1 MNFDF
6 CQHEMSHKLVILDEI
21 MSQLEAA
28 TSGIDPGTVKQAKVS
43 GIQNVPTAISQK
55 TIGGASST
63 CYTTFPLSP
72 LADCCNIDKSYLYL
86 DFEVNLGLAIKL
98 KASKEFKPTDK
109 IPMFIGFRDTS
120 SLFSQIQFLIEG
132 STIWQTVYQREESVV
147 AYNSLPE
154 EEIATNEQYASIDKM
169 RYNLESPMYRIEISP
184 SETFND
190 QLEHVIPVN
199 INFKITVDINRLSP
213 LFSNLHYTTQ
223 HMGNLRLKVFIQELE
238 KSIFFCPDYSRFTAA
253 ADIKMNQYWQF
264 YPLNRFYNTNLLDI
278 MPIAL
283 LADTP
288 AIEKGATFDFVKFVA
303 CPVLPSNKNN
313 DFLTFERGTAEIIQ
327 TTFAIKPSEWD
338 RLTEYFTSLGSVI
351 IPTNVW
357 STNVFNNSNLPEK
370 QWNTTMIGNVSGY
383 NIDTISVWTHP
394 LGCPCCMTKEFL
406 TGIQLLLEGRPI
418 NPVPYECYNGEFIT
432 DMSQAIADT
441 DIASVNKD
449 YMRMLSLFNKKDGVY
464 YPSGTNSNDRPWIGE
479 KNGITALNIDH
490 VGVPNN
496 FVMNF
501 NTNLPD
507 AFHSGACTMENTGKQ
522 SVLRFI
528 STNSKIGSNKYP
540 YLINGQ
546 NSQLVVGFSCL
557 CDACIVLSFDP
568 ARRTCFTGQLSW
580 AAPYTEQSA

>member
-1 MNFDF
+1 
-6 CQHEMSHKLVILDEI
+6 MSHKLVILDEI

-28 TSGIDPGTVKQAKVS
+28 TSGIKPQSVKQAKVS
-43 GIQNVPTAISQK
+43 GIQNVPTAISQR

-86 DFEVNLGLAIKL
+86 DFIVNLGLEVQL
-98 KASKEFKPTDK
+98 NTGTLNPTDK

-184 SETFND
+184 KDPIKDT
-190 QLEHVIPVN
+190 LPHTIPVS
-199 INFKITVDINRLSP
+199 INFKLTVDINRLSP
-213 LFSNLHYTTQ
+213 LFSNLHYTTP

-238 KSIFFCPDYSRFTAA
+238 KAIFFCPDYSKFTADA
-253 ADIKMNQYWQF
+253 KIKANQYWQF
-264 YPLNRFYNTNLLDI
+264 YPLNKFYNTNLIDVMPLTLLDI
-278 MPIAL
+278 EPKIIGKEGGIAS
-283 LADTP
+283 
-288 AIEKGATFDFVKFVA
+288 VKFVA
-303 CPVLPSNKNN
+303 CPVIEDSPSN
-313 DFLTFERGTAEIIQ
+313 DFLTFGSGTAEIIQ
-327 TTFAIKPSEWD
+327 TTFAIEESEYD
-338 RLTEYFTSLGSVI
+338 RLTDYFTTLGSVI

-383 NIDTISVWTHP
+383 NIDTIAVWTHP
-394 LGCPCCMTKEFL
+394 LGNPCCMTKEFL

-441 DIASVNKD
+441 DVCSVNKD
-449 YMRMLSLFNKKDGVY
+449 YMRMLSLFNKKAGMY
-464 YPSGTNSNDRPWIGE
+464 YPDGINTADRPWIGSSD
-479 KNGITALNIDH
+479 TVTSIDVDH
-490 VGVPNN
+490 IGVPNN

-507 AFHSGACTMENTGKQ
+507 AFHSGACTMEKTGKQ

-580 AAPYTEQSA
+580 AAPYANQGM

>member
-1 MNFDF
+1 MIFDF
-6 CQHEMSHKLVILDEI
+6 SHHEMSHKLVILDEI

-86 DFEVNLGLAIKL
+86 DFEVNLGLLL
-98 KASKEFKPTDK
+98 KPSAKTSAGAT
-109 IPMFIGFRDTS
+109 IPIYFGFRDTS

-132 STIWQTVYQREESVV
+132 STIWQTVYQREESVI

-154 EEIATNEQYASIDKM
+154 EEIETNEQYSSIDKM
-169 RYNLESPMYRIEISP
+169 RLNLESPMYRIEIP
-184 SETFND
+184 VSEIDTTNTN
-190 QLEHVIPVN
+190 PVN
-199 INFKITVDINRLSP
+199 FKVNFKLTVDINRLTP
-213 LFSNLHYTTQ
+213 LLSNLHYTTM

-238 KSIFFCPDYSRFTAA
+238 KALFFCPDYSAFDNDCAV
-253 ADIKMNQYWQF
+253 KKNQYWQF
-264 YPLNRFYNTNLLDI
+264 YPLNNFFNDNLKDKIPFVVLDSGTTPKILEATDIRFVSSSANL
-278 MPIAL
+278 
-283 LADTP
+283 
-288 AIEKGATFDFVKFVA
+288 DFF
-303 CPVLPSNKNN
+303 
-313 DFLTFERGTAEIIQ
+313 TFERGTAEIIQ

-338 RLTEYFTSLGSVI
+338 RLTDYFTSLGSVI

-357 STNVFNNSNLPEK
+357 STNVFNNSNLPLG

-383 NIDTISVWTHP
+383 NIDTISIWTHP
-394 LGCPCCMTKEFL
+394 LGNPCCMTKEYL
-406 TGIQLLLEGRPI
+406 TGIQALLEGRPI

-441 DIASVNKD
+441 DVCSVNKD
-449 YMRMLSLFNKKDGVY
+449 YMRSLTLFN
-464 YPSGTNSNDRPWIGE
+464 R
-479 KNGITALNIDH
+479 KNGEYYTKAVVQADKSTTWFPTLATATGVRQDH
-490 VGVPNN
+490 IGVPNT

-507 AFHSGACTMENTGKQ
+507 AFHSGACVIENTGKQ

-528 STNSKIGSNKYP
+528 STNKFLGSDKYP
-540 YLINGQ
+540 YIINGH
-546 NSQLVVGFSCL
+546 NSPLVVGFSCL

-580 AAPYTEQSA
+580 AAPYTEQGM

>member
-1 MNFDF
+1 
-6 CQHEMSHKLVILDEI
+6 MSHKLVILDEI

-28 TSGIDPGTVKQAKVS
+28 TSGIKPQSVKQAKVS
-43 GIQNVPTAISQK
+43 GIQNVPTAISQR

-86 DFEVNLGLAIKL
+86 DFIVNLGLEVKL
-98 KASKEFKPTDK
+98 SSVSLDVNDK

-184 SETFND
+184 KETINSG
-190 QLEHVIPVN
+190 ETKTIPIS
-199 INFKITVDINRLSP
+199 INFKLTVDINRLSP
-213 LFSNLHYTTQ
+213 LFSNLHYTTP

-238 KSIFFCPDYSRFTAA
+238 KAIFFCPDYSKFTADA
-253 ADIKMNQYWQF
+253 KIKMNQYWQF
-264 YPLNRFYNTNLLDI
+264 YPLNKFYNTNLLSV
-278 MPIAL
+278 MPLAL
-283 LADTP
+283 LG
-288 AIEKGATFDFVKFVA
+288 IETKIIRANENNDYVKFTA
-303 CPVLPSNKNN
+303 CPTIDANTNN
-313 DFLTFERGTAEIIQ
+313 DFLTFGSGTAEIIQ
-327 TTFAIKPSEWD
+327 TTFAIEESEYD
-338 RLTEYFTSLGSVI
+338 RLTDYFTTLGSVI

-357 STNVFNNSNLPEK
+357 STNVFNNSNLPQK

-383 NIDTISVWTHP
+383 NIDTIAVWTHP
-394 LGCPCCMTKEFL
+394 LGNPCCMTKEFL

-441 DIASVNKD
+441 DVCSVNKD
-449 YMRMLSLFNKKDGVY
+449 YMRMLSLFNKKAGVY
-464 YPSGTNSNDRPWIGE
+464 YPNGTDTDANPWIGS
-479 KNGITALNIDH
+479 NGTVTSLDVDH
-490 VGVPNN
+490 IGVPNN

-507 AFHSGACTMENTGKQ
+507 AFHSGACTMEKTGKQ

-528 STNSKIGSNKYP
+528 STNSNIGSDKYP

-580 AAPYTEQSA
+580 AAPYAEQSV

>member
-1 MNFDF
+1 MIFDF

-43 GIQNVPTAISQK
+43 GIQNVPSAISQK

-86 DFEVNLGLAIKL
+86 DFVVNLGLAIEL
-98 KASKEFKPTDK
+98 NASKEFNKTDK

-184 SETFND
+184 SENITD
-190 QLEHVIPVN
+190 AKEHIIPVS
-199 INFKITVDINRLSP
+199 INFKVTVDINRLSP

-238 KSIFFCPDYSRFTAA
+238 KAIFFCPDYSRFTADA
-253 ADIKMNQYWQF
+253 AIKMNQYWQF
-264 YPLNRFYNTNLLDI
+264 YPLNNFYNSNLLDV
-278 MPIAL
+278 MPLPL
-283 LADTP
+283 LASTP
-288 AIEKGATFDFVKFVA
+288 AIERGSVFKYVKFTA
-303 CPVLPSNKNN
+303 CPIIDANTSN
-313 DFLTFERGTAEIIQ
+313 DFFTFGSGTAEIIQ
-327 TTFAIKPSEWD
+327 TTFAIQPSEYD
-338 RLTEYFTSLGSVI
+338 RLTDYFTTLGSVI

-357 STNVFNNSNLPEK
+357 STNVFNNSNLTRGN
-370 QWNTTMIGNVSGY
+370 WNTTMIGNVSGY

-441 DIASVNKD
+441 DVASVNKD
-449 YMRMLSLFNKKDGVY
+449 YMRMLSLFNKKNGVY
-464 YPSGTNSNDRPWIGE
+464 YPSGINTPENPWIGTQAAV
-479 KNGITALNIDH
+479 TALNTDH

-507 AFHSGACTMENTGKQ
+507 AFHSGACTLEKTGKQ

-528 STNSKIGSNKYP
+528 STNSNIGSNKYP

-546 NSQLVVGFSCL
+546 NSPLVVGFSCL

-580 AAPYTEQSA
+580 AAPYAEQSA

>member
-1 MNFDF
+1 MIFDF

-55 TIGGASST
+55 MIGGASST

-86 DFEVNLGLAIKL
+86 DFKVNLGLLVNPDA
-98 KASKEFKPTDK
+98 K
-109 IPMFIGFRDTS
+109 IPDNSTIPLYFGFRDTS

-132 STIWQTVYQREESVV
+132 ATIWQTVYQREESVI

-154 EEIATNEQYASIDKM
+154 EEISTNEQYASIDKM
-169 RYNLESPMYRIEISP
+169 RYNLESPMYRIEIP
-184 SETFND
+184 VGKI
-190 QLEHVIPVN
+190 EHDNTDHVDFTV
-199 INFKITVDINRLSP
+199 NFKLTVDINRLTP
-213 LFSNLHYTTQ
+213 LLSNLHYTTQ

-238 KSIFFCPDYSRFTAA
+238 KALFFCPDYSAFDDNCAVKR
-253 ADIKMNQYWQF
+253 NQYWQF
-264 YPLNRFYNTNLLDI
+264 YPLNNFFNKELKEKIPFIILNGGTT
-278 MPIAL
+278 PAL
-283 LADTP
+283 LA
-288 AIEKGATFDFVKFVA
+288 ASVKFVN
-303 CPVLPSNKNN
+303 CSSNL
-313 DFLTFERGTAEIIQ
+313 DFFTFESGTAEIIQ
-327 TTFAIKPSEWD
+327 TTFAINPSEYD
-338 RLTEYFTSLGSVI
+338 RLTDYFTSLGSVI

-357 STNVFNNSNLPEK
+357 STNVFNNSNISQG

-383 NIDTISVWTHP
+383 NIDTISIWTHP
-394 LGCPCCMTKEFL
+394 LGNPCCMTKEYL
-406 TGIQLLLEGRPI
+406 TGVQALLEGRPI

-441 DIASVNKD
+441 DVCSVNKD
-449 YMRMLSLFNKKDGVY
+449 YMRSLALFNRKNGVY
-464 YPSGTNSNDRPWIGE
+464 YTQATVNPDKTTTWFPDFTTASGVIQ
-479 KNGITALNIDH
+479 DH
-490 VGVPNN
+490 IGVPNT

-507 AFHSGACTMENTGKQ
+507 AFHSGACTLEKTGKQ

-528 STNSKIGSNKYP
+528 STNKFLGRDKYP
-540 YLINGQ
+540 YIINGH

-580 AAPYTEQSA
+580 AAPYAEQSA

>member
-1 MNFDF
+1 MIYDF
-6 CQHEMSHKLVILDEI
+6 SHHEMSHKLVILDEI

-86 DFEVNLGLAIKL
+86 DFKVNLGLAIKL
-98 KASKEFKPTDK
+98 KATKTLKVTDK

-184 SETFND
+184 SEEISDTN
-190 QLEHVIPVN
+190 EHTIPIS

-223 HMGNLRLKVFIQELE
+223 HMGNLRLKVFVQELE
-238 KSIFFCPDYSRFTAA
+238 KAIFFCPDYSRFTAA
-253 ADIKMNQYWQF
+253 SDIKMNQYWQF
-264 YPLNRFYNTNLLDI
+264 YPLNKFYNTNLLDV
-278 MPIAL
+278 MPLAL

-288 AIEKGATFDFVKFVA
+288 AIETGVTFDYVKFIA
-303 CPVLPSNKNN
+303 CPTLPENKSN
-313 DFLTFERGTAEIIQ
+313 DFLTFESGTAEIIQ

-338 RLTEYFTSLGSVI
+338 RLTDYFTSLGSVI

-357 STNVFNNSNLPEK
+357 STNVFNNSNLPQG

-383 NIDTISVWTHP
+383 NIDTISVWSHP
-394 LGCPCCMTKEFL
+394 LGCPCCMSKEFL

-464 YPSGTNSNDRPWIGE
+464 YPSGENTKASPWIG
-479 KNGITALNIDH
+479 KQATVTALNIDH
-490 VGVPNN
+490 IGVPNN

-507 AFHSGACTMENTGKQ
+507 AFHSGACVMENTGKQ

-580 AAPYTEQSA
+580 AAPYAEQGV

>member
-1 MNFDF
+1 MIYDF
-6 CQHEMSHKLVILDEI
+6 SQHEMSHKLVILDEI

-43 GIQNVPTAISQK
+43 GIQNVPTAISQR

-86 DFEVNLGLAIKL
+86 DFIVNLGLAFKL
-98 KASKEFKPTDK
+98 NETKVLKTTDK

-169 RYNLESPMYRIEISP
+169 RYNLESPMYRIEIAP

-190 QLEHVIPVN
+190 QLEHVIPVS
-199 INFKITVDINRLSP
+199 INFKVTVDINRLSP

-238 KSIFFCPDYSRFTAA
+238 KAIFFCPDYSRFTAA

-264 YPLNRFYNTNLLDI
+264 YPLNKFYNTNLLDV
-278 MPIAL
+278 MPLAL

-288 AIEKGATFDFVKFVA
+288 AIETGTAFEYVKFVA
-303 CPVLPSNKNN
+303 CPVLPENKNS

-338 RLTEYFTSLGSVI
+338 RLTDYFTSLGSVI

-357 STNVFNNSNLPEK
+357 STNVFNNSNLPLK

-383 NIDTISVWTHP
+383 NIDTISVWTHT
-394 LGCPCCMTKEFL
+394 LGCPCCMSKEFL

-449 YMRMLSLFNKKDGVY
+449 YMRMLSLFNKKDGAY
-464 YPSGTNSNDRPWIGE
+464 YPSGTNTKEKPWIGAQAVV
-479 KNGITALNIDH
+479 TALNVDH

-507 AFHSGACTMENTGKQ
+507 AFHSGACVMENTGKQ

-528 STNSKIGSNKYP
+528 STNSDIGSNKYP

-580 AAPYTEQSA
+580 AAPYTEQST